1 LTTYEAITA
10 MMVQVQLF
18 LDEQDS
24 FQEISSSEHILRY
37 LLHHKIMGATMF
49 KGHMGFGE
57 RRHLNAPRRI
67 AASDANPV
75 MILFI
80 DDEEKV
86 RHVIP
91 HIREVLAGGL
101 IVSQK
106 VERL

>member
-1 LTTYEAITA
+1 
-10 MMVQVQLF
+10 MMLQVQLF
-18 LDEQDS
+18 LDEEDS
-24 FQEISSSEHILRY
+24 FQDHPSSEHILRY

-49 KGHMGFGE
+49 RGHMGFGA

-80 DDEEKV
+80 DEEEKV
-86 RHVIP
+86 LQVLP
-91 HIREVLAGGL
+91 HLREVLGDGL